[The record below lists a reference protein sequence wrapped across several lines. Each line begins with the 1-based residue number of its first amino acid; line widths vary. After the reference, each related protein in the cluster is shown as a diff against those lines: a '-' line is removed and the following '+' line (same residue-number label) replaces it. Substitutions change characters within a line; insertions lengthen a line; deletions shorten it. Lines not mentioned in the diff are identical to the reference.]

1 MRKLFPHARAF
12 VRGFA
17 ASADPVSNQQE
28 KPMTTTKHT
37 TMAPAYS
44 TIANVE
50 TLKARLNMLINETVA
65 PALSTDLLRQALSA
79 GMSDITTIL
88 RAVPAAEGRLLER
101 GIALIASLNT
111 DLVILTG
118 NLRLPV
124 TKAATELV
132 EMNDPKLYRSLS
144 LDADSG
150 GRKSYTPDLLILNRR
165 TEVAHLVDVKR
176 SLGSYEVSRIAE
188 LKNRMLAAA
197 LVVPDLLYKEH
208 RRLQAK
214 EVRVVILNAEN
225 QRNDIN
231 GGVWP
236 LSHLDHLLEVAG
248 AGDVM
253 AELRALFQARIEA
266 NWSDALEGHGRAQ
279 ASDVAEAERLRSCG
293 LALENAQ
300 PTMPPEMAR
309 AAGTRPSIQIGFAQ
323 VPRVAPH

>member
-1 MRKLFPHARAF
+1 MTTINHNTKPAYATVTDVDTLQ
-12 VRGFA
+12 VRLEA
-17 ASADPVSNQQE
+17 LIEEIVAPTLSAD
-28 KPMTTTKHT
+28 
-37 TMAPAYS
+37 
-44 TIANVE
+44 
-50 TLKARLNMLINETVA
+50 LI
-65 PALSTDLLRQALSA
+65 RQALFA

-88 RAVPAAEGRLLER
+88 RAVPVAEGRLLER
-101 GIALIASLNT
+101 GIALTASLNA

-132 EMNDPKLYRSLS
+132 EMNDPSLYRSLS

-150 GRKSYTPDLLILNRR
+150 GRKTYTPDLLILNRR

-176 SLGSYEVSRIAE
+176 SLGSYELSRIAE

-214 EVRVVILNAEN
+214 EVRVVILNAEG
-225 QRNDIN
+225 QRSDLE

-248 AGDVM
+248 AGEVV
-253 AELRALFQARIEA
+253 ATLRQLFQARIEA
-266 NWSDALEGHGRAQ
+266 NWSDALRSHGRAQ
-279 ASDVAEAERLRSCG
+279 VADVAEAERLRLCG
-293 LALENAQ
+293 VASGNTQ
-300 PTMPPEMAR
+300 PTMPPSM
-309 AAGTRPSIQIGFAQ
+309 TRPAASQPTVQIGFAQ
-323 VPRVAPH
+323 VPRTAPH

>member
-1 MRKLFPHARAF
+1 
-12 VRGFA
+12 
-17 ASADPVSNQQE
+17 
-28 KPMTTTKHT
+28 MTTIKQNT
-37 TMAPAYS
+37 TAAAYS
-44 TIANVE
+44 TVADIE
-50 TLKARLNMLINETVA
+50 TLKARLNLLIDETVA
-65 PALSTDLLRQALSA
+65 PALSTDLLRRALSA

-111 DLVILTG
+111 DLVVLTG

-150 GRKSYTPDLLILNRR
+150 GRKSYTPDLLILNSR

-225 QRNDIN
+225 QRCDID

-236 LSHLDHLLEVAG
+236 LSHLDHLLDVAG
-248 AGDVM
+248 AGEVM
-253 AELRALFQARIEA
+253 ATLRHLFQARIER
-266 NWSDALEGHGRAQ
+266 NWNEALRSHGSAK
-279 ASDVAEAERLRSCG
+279 AADVAEAEGLRLRGEAS
-293 LALENAQ
+293 ENAQ
-300 PTMPPEMAR
+300 ASMPRGTLGP
-309 AAGTRPSIQIGFAQ
+309 AASRPSIQIGFAQ
-323 VPRVAPH
+323 APRAAPH